1 MGVASP
7 GDKGRRHMA
16 CTGGGAGEPASECPA
31 SGEVNWIPTR
41 RPARGSGARDHP
53 PPRPRAPGRVATPR
67 RGGTPRLPA
76 GRQLSVPA
84 PGGRDSKRGTAP
96 VLPSHRPRR
105 WLISRRHAVAR
116 GRAAE
121 EVPPEPLA
129 PGARACV
136 PATARGV
143 LGRRWPVRVVEE

>member
-1 MGVASP
+1 VGVASP

-84 PGGRDSKRGTAP
+84 PGFQTRHCSP
-96 VLPSHRPRR
+96 HRPR
-105 WLISRRHAVAR
+105 WLVDYSPPARRGSGTSRGGDPAGAWGPGPRARHRSRRR
-116 GRAAE
+116 GT
-121 EVPPEPLA
+121 P
-129 PGARACV
+129 
-136 PATARGV
+136 
-143 LGRRWPVRVVEE
+143 WPVRVE